1 MRVIWTKRFLKG
13 TNSWHLRFTT
23 GRVWIYCRRRCSRYH
38 YIASL
43 HLFGPNTEQTQQG
56 YRDESQE
63 FRRTSMFGRSR
74 HLQWTCFWFNRI
86 IYASLLFL
94 FFLGDCA
101 CVYHID
107 TYTDTYIRALH
118 IDLQW
123 LMICNVYNYNIN
135 IYIHNHTHTHTHIYI
150 YVCMYVCIYIY
161 THTSTHPPQRVCVGP
176 ITCAQM
182 FYSFAFEGRRLQW
195 QSGSQTGEGF
205 LPANARGTS
214 TIMSCEFHRSFG
226 GFLDFP

>member
-1 MRVIWTKRFLKG
+1 MKLDPSLAVDSGLRWGREWTCTANACLTKLLACINLFLFKHMRVIWTKRFLKG
-13 TNSWHLRFTT
+13 TNSCHLRFTT
-23 GRVWIYCRRRCSRYH
+23 GRVWIYCLRRCSRYH

-94 FFLGDCA
+94 FLGDCA
-101 CVYHID
+101 RIYHID

-123 LMICNVYNYNIN
+123 LMICNVYNYNLY
-135 IYIHNHTHTHTHIYI
+135 IYIITRTHTYIYYM
-150 YVCMYVCIYIY
+150 YVCM
-161 THTSTHPPQRVCVGP
+161 
-176 ITCAQM
+176 
-182 FYSFAFEGRRLQW
+182 
-195 QSGSQTGEGF
+195 
-205 LPANARGTS
+205 
-214 TIMSCEFHRSFG
+214 
-226 GFLDFP
+226 